1 MKKEEIKKIIQA
13 ISDLRD
19 EAVVYGM
26 RLEENEGHAV
36 CCCGDE
42 VDNAITNLVKLIG
55 IEDYCIVR
63 NTSIIER
70 GKK

>member
-1 MKKEEIKKIIQA
+1 MKKEKIRKIIRA

-26 RLEENEGHAV
+26 RLEDNEGYAA
-36 CCCGDE
+36 CCYGDE
-42 VDNAITNLVKLIG
+42 VDNAIINLVKLIG

-70 GKK
+70 DKE